1 MIDITIDASQLSYTS
16 SVIGDI
22 STNYQRIE
30 IDFVDDKSMHL
41 PTDQGVWLIN
51 LEQFSFNGNQ
61 FNDAVEAIEY
71 LNSL

>member
-1 MIDITIDASQLSYTS
+1 MIDITIDASQLSYIS

-30 IDFVDDKSMHL
+30 IDFVDERSMHL

-51 LEQFSFNGNQ
+51 LEQFTFNGNE
-61 FNDAVEAIEY
+61 FNDAVDAIEY

>member
-22 STNYQRIE
+22 STNYNRIE
-30 IDFVDDKSMHL
+30 IDFVDERSMHL
-41 PTDQGVWLIN
+41 TTDQGVWLIN

>member
-30 IDFVDDKSMHL
+30 IDLVDEKSMHL

-51 LEQFSFNGNQ
+51 LQQFSFNGNQ

>member
-1 MIDITIDASQLSYTS
+1 MIDITIDASHLSYTS

-30 IDFVDDKSMHL
+30 IDFVDENSMHL
-41 PTDQGVWLIN
+41 PTDYGVWLIN
-51 LEQFSFNGNQ
+51 LQQFSFNGNL
-61 FNDAVEAIEY
+61 FNDTLEAIEY

>member
-16 SVIGDI
+16 SVIGEV
-22 STNYQRIE
+22 STNYNRFE
-30 IDFVDDKSMHL
+30 IDFVDSKSMHL

-51 LEQFSFNGNQ
+51 LQQFSFNGNQ

>member
-16 SVIGDI
+16 SVIGEV
-22 STNYQRIE
+22 STNYNRFE
-30 IDFVDDKSMHL
+30 IDFVDSKSMHI

-51 LEQFSFNGNQ
+51 LQQFSFNGNQ